1 MSNFMYAFMLSTLAG
16 LSTLIG
22 FIPVL
27 LHLKNEKTIILT
39 SLAFASGVMICV
51 SLTDLIPESFQL
63 LTSIFKGFPALLFLL
78 IFICIGVIASMLI
91 DKFLPKNDNKTITNK
106 KLYRL
111 GLVSMLAIIM
121 HNIPEGIATFLSS
134 TTNSQLGFS
143 LALAIS
149 FHNIPEGISIAIPI
163 YFSTK
168 SKRKAFFYTLLSG
181 LSEPLGALI
190 AYLFLANHIN
200 NFMMSIIFAIIAG
213 IMMHISIY
221 ELLNESLQYKKKFL
235 TFIFFII
242 GFLFMMA
249 SHFLFA

>member
-134 TTNSQLGFS
+134 TTNSRLGLS

-235 TFIFFII
+235 TFLFFII
-242 GFLFMMA
+242 GFLFMIV
-249 SHFLFA
+249 SHFLFS

>member
-1 MSNFMYAFMLSTLAG
+1 MYAFMLSTLAG

-134 TTNSQLGFS
+134 TTNSRLGLS

-221 ELLNESLQYKKKFL
+221 ELLNESLQYKNKLL
-235 TFIFFII
+235 TFLFVVI
-242 GFLFMMA
+242 GFLFMMV
-249 SHFLFA
+249 SHFLFS

>member
-78 IFICIGVIASMLI
+78 IFICIGVIVSMLI

-134 TTNSQLGFS
+134 TTNSRLGLS

-221 ELLNESLQYKKKFL
+221 ELLNESLQYKNKFL

>member
-1 MSNFMYAFMLSTLAG
+1 MYAFMLSTLAG

-78 IFICIGVIASMLI
+78 IFICIGVIVSMLI

-134 TTNSQLGFS
+134 TTNSRLGLS

-221 ELLNESLQYKKKFL
+221 ELLNESLQYKNKFL

>member
-134 TTNSQLGFS
+134 TTNSRLGLS

-221 ELLNESLQYKKKFL
+221 ELLNESLQYKNKLL
-235 TFIFFII
+235 TFLFVVI
-242 GFLFMMA
+242 GFLFMMV
-249 SHFLFA
+249 SHFLFS